1 MISIGLTGGIASG
14 KSTVSRYLQE
24 KGIAVFD
31 CDESAKKAVAKGSVC
46 LAKIVKAFGDEILNP
61 DGNMNRKAV
70 SELVFGHPEKL
81 GQLNSIVHNWVSQ
94 KCREFLSQKSSEK
107 IVVLD
112 MPLLIECEWYK
123 NVDKVWLVKISP
135 EEQIKRAML
144 RSQMTSEEVKRRIAS
159 QMSLKDKEAYAD
171 VILDNSGSVENLKK
185 QVDAALLDIYR

>member
-14 KSTVSRYLQE
+14 KSTVSTYLRE

-31 CDESAKKAVAKGSVC
+31 CDASAKDAVAKGSVC
-46 LAKIVKAFGDEILNP
+46 LKAIVNAFGPQVLNP
-61 DGNMNRKAV
+61 DGTMNRKAV
-70 SELVFGHPEKL
+70 SELAFGHPDKL
-81 GQLNSIVHNWVSQ
+81 DRLNSIVHSWVSQ

-107 IVVLD
+107 VVVLD

-123 NVDKVWLVKISP
+123 NVDQVWLVKISP

-144 RSQMTSEEVKRRIAS
+144 RSKMTAEEVEKRIAA

-171 VILDNSGSVENLKK
+171 VILDNSGSRENLKN
-185 QVDAALLDIYR
+185 QVDTALLDIYR

>member
-14 KSTVSRYLQE
+14 KSTVSNYLRE

-31 CDESAKKAVAKGSVC
+31 CDASAQKAVAKGSVC
-46 LAKIVKAFGDEILNP
+46 LEAIVKAFGREVLNN
-61 DGNMNRKAV
+61 DGTMNRKIV

-81 GQLNSIVHNWVSQ
+81 SQLNAIVHKWVSQ
-94 KCREFLSQKSSEK
+94 RCREFLSQKNSEK
-107 IVVLD
+107 VVVLD
-112 MPLLIECEWYK
+112 MPLLIECEWNK
-123 NVDKVWLVKISP
+123 KVDRVWLVKISP

-144 RSQMTSEEVKRRIAS
+144 RSKMTREEVERRIAA

-171 VILDNSGSVENLKK
+171 VILDNSGSIENLKK

>member
-1 MISIGLTGGIASG
+1 
-14 KSTVSRYLQE
+14 
-24 KGIAVFD
+24 
-31 CDESAKKAVAKGSVC
+31 
-46 LAKIVKAFGDEILNP
+46 
-61 DGNMNRKAV
+61 
-70 SELVFGHPEKL
+70 
-81 GQLNSIVHNWVSQ
+81 
-94 KCREFLSQKSSEK
+94 
-107 IVVLD
+107 

-144 RSQMTSEEVKRRIAS
+144 RSQMTSEEVKKRIAS